1 MYRVCV
7 MLKKY
12 FRSRKEAFELIYEE
26 EYWGQNV
33 KSGGGST
40 LEATQV
46 TRKIMLKIIKDYDI
60 KSIVDV
66 ACGDLTWM
74 PLVLDELKG
83 SAKFTG
89 CDIVE
94 SLITEHKKKYP
105 QYSFKHL
112 DFVEDNIPEGELIIC
127 REALQHLPIKD
138 IKQALKKFSASGA
151 KYLLATTYLR
161 TSVFKN
167 KRDIRPGRCRNRN
180 LIIEPF
186 NLPNPLVIYSE
197 ELKGSDKFIG
207 LWSLPFD

>member
-1 MYRVCV
+1 
-7 MLKKY
+7 MLNKY
-12 FRSRKEAFELIYEE
+12 FRSRKKAFELIYEE
-26 EYWGQNV
+26 GYWGQDV

-40 LEATQV
+40 LEATKV
-46 TRKIMLKIIKDYDI
+46 TREIILKIVKDYNI

-83 SAKFTG
+83 SVKYTG

-94 SLITEHKKKYP
+94 SLITDHKKKHP
-105 QYSFKHL
+105 KHTFQSL
-112 DFVEDNIPEGELIIC
+112 DFVEKKIPEGELIIC
-127 REALQHLPIKD
+127 REALQHLPVKA
-138 IKQALKKFSASGA
+138 IKQALHNFSSSSA

-161 TSVFKN
+161 TSVFRN
-167 KRDIRPGRCRNRN
+167 KRNIRPGRCRNRN

-197 ELKGSDKFIG
+197 ESENRDKFIG
-207 LWSLPFD
+207 LWSLPFRN